1 MTDQQRIV
9 ALEAECHQRSSE
21 TSRIAA
27 RCDWVGEER
36 DAARRQVTDLKA
48 ERDGLRQRLTE
59 AEAAY
64 ASEHRRHSDLL
75 GLLSEFFPPEADI
88 RECLSTQRQRLT
100 EADTAYRGLLQCC
113 ETHRQRVTEL
123 EAALE
128 IEQIESET
136 AAMDA
141 QAAEKDKP

>member
-1 MTDQQRIV
+1 MSYCERCGKDYGGSTHLCPPGSAQAV
-9 ALEAECHQRSSE
+9 GVPLVTAFTCSPCPYCAE
-21 TSRIAA
+21 
-27 RCDWVGEER
+27 
-36 DAARRQVTDLKA
+36 LKA